1 MAAPLCRA
9 RMWVKTMATKSRR
22 ATVAARVPAPRL
34 PATGQEPGCLDED
47 EAVIDVDRE
56 RELDGQ
62 LGCNWAAKAAK
73 RTKRGPHIIPA
84 GHLPADPGELARCLA
99 DPEWRLFS
107 GALYQIIVKGD
118 DEDDE
123 SFVQPFKPNRA
134 QRRFIKRLWHRNLI
148 LKARQLGF
156 TTLIAIMWLDHAMW
170 NASQRCGMIA
180 QDRETAEAIFRDKV
194 VFAYDHLPEEIRE
207 RFPLAR
213 ASTKELVFA
222 HNKSSLRVATSV
234 RGGTIHRLHVSEF
247 GKICAKFPAKAEE
260 VVTGSFQAVPLSGII
275 VVESTAE
282 GTDGEFY
289 KMCQRAMALVT
300 GKAVLTRAQYRFHFY
315 AWWQDPSYTIDPA
328 GVSIS
333 DELIDYFNEI
343 EQLMGCKIDGGQRA
357 WYAEKQRNDFAGAEE
372 RMWREYPST
381 PAEAFQQSVAGN
393 YFAKELMILRKR
405 GGITDVPTLD
415 LPVYTFWDIG
425 RSDGTAIWFMQML
438 GQEDRFIWYYEGH
451 NEDLRHYAHELQKRG
466 YVYGA
471 HFLPHDADHKKL
483 SDYNRSVKDQL
494 QLLLPG
500 QTFFIVPVVSQ
511 LITGIYATRKH
522 VKTAWFDLD
531 GTKQGIERLTH
542 YKKKWSTA
550 DSRYLDETPDK
561 SNGCSEGADAFR
573 QYAQAKELGLIASA
587 ASTGKR
593 YTEAPDPVC
602 Y

>member
-1 MAAPLCRA
+1 
-9 RMWVKTMATKSRR
+9 MATKTKRG
-22 ATVAARVPAPRL
+22 AL
-34 PATGQEPGCLDED
+34 QEPGSLDED
-47 EAVIDVDRE
+47 DAVIQVEQGRD
-56 RELDGQ
+56 LDAQ
-62 LGCNWAAKAAK
+62 LDCRWDKAAK
-73 RTKRGPHIIPA
+73 RPKRGPHVMPA
-84 GHLPADPGELARCLA
+84 AQLPTNEEELARCLA

-118 DEDDE
+118 GEDDE
-123 SFVQPFKPNRA
+123 SFVQPFLPNRA
-134 QRRFIKRLWHRNLI
+134 QRRFIRRLWHRNLI

-156 TTLIAIMWLDHAMW
+156 TTLIAIMWLDHALW
-170 NASQRCGMIA
+170 NANQRCGMIA

-213 ASTKELVFA
+213 ASTKELLFA
-222 HNKSSLRVATSV
+222 HNNSSMRVATSV

-247 GKICAKFPAKAEE
+247 GKICAKFPQKAEE

-289 KMCQRAMALVT
+289 KMCQRAQALVT
-300 GKAVLTRAQYRFHFY
+300 GKALLTRSQYRFHFY
-315 AWWQDPSYTIDPA
+315 AWWQDPSYTMDPG
-328 GVSIS
+328 GVAIS
-333 DELIDYFNEI
+333 NELVDYFNEI
-343 EQLMGCKIDGGQRA
+343 EQLMGCTIDGGQRA

-405 GGITDVPTLD
+405 GGITQVPTLD

-425 RSDGTAIWFMQML
+425 RRDGTAIWFMQML
-438 GQEDRFIWYYEGH
+438 GQEDRFIGYYEGH

-466 YVYGA
+466 YLYGA
-471 HFLPHDADHKKL
+471 HFLPHDGDQKKL
-483 SDYNRSVKDQL
+483 SDYNRSVKEQL
-494 QLLLPG
+494 QILLPG
-500 QTFFIVPVVSQ
+500 QAFFVVPVVSQ
-511 LITGIYATRKH
+511 LMTGIYSARKH
-522 VKTAWFDLD
+522 LKTAWFDLD
-531 GTKQGIERLTH
+531 GTKEGIERLAN
-542 YKKKWSTA
+542 YKKKWSTSEA
-550 DSRYLDETPDK
+550 RFLDETPDK

-573 QYAQAKELGLIASA
+573 QYAQAKELGLLSNLATS
-587 ASTGKR
+587 STG
-593 YTEAPDPVC
+593 YTEAPAPVC

>member
-1 MAAPLCRA
+1 
-9 RMWVKTMATKSRR
+9 MATKTKRG
-22 ATVAARVPAPRL
+22 AL
-34 PATGQEPGCLDED
+34 QEPGSLDED
-47 EAVIDVDRE
+47 DAVIQVEQGRD
-56 RELDGQ
+56 LDAQ
-62 LGCNWAAKAAK
+62 LDCSWDKAAK
-73 RTKRGPHIIPA
+73 RPKRGPHVMPA
-84 GHLPADPGELARCLA
+84 AQLPTNEEELERCLA

-123 SFVQPFKPNRA
+123 SFVQPFIPNRA

-156 TTLIAIMWLDHAMW
+156 TTLIAIMWLDHALW
-170 NASQRCGMIA
+170 NANQRCGMIA

-213 ASTKELVFA
+213 ASTKELLFA
-222 HNKSSLRVATSV
+222 HNNSSMRVATSV

-247 GKICAKFPAKAEE
+247 GKICAKFPQKAEE

-289 KMCQRAMALVT
+289 KMCQRAQALVT
-300 GKAVLTRAQYRFHFY
+300 GKALLTRSQYRFHFY
-315 AWWQDPSYTIDPA
+315 AWWQDPSYTMDPG
-328 GVSIS
+328 GVPIS
-333 DELIDYFNEI
+333 NELVDYFNEI
-343 EQLMGCKIDGGQRA
+343 EQLMDCKIDGGQRA

-381 PAEAFQQSVAGN
+381 PTEAFQQSVAGN

-405 GGITDVPTLD
+405 GGITQVPTLD

-425 RSDGTAIWFMQML
+425 RRDGTAIWFMQML
-438 GQEDRFIWYYEGH
+438 GQEDRFIGYYEGH

-466 YVYGA
+466 YLYGA
-471 HFLPHDADHKKL
+471 HFLPHDGDQKKL
-483 SDYNRSVKDQL
+483 SDYNRSVKEQL
-494 QLLLPG
+494 QILLPG
-500 QTFFIVPVVSQ
+500 QAFFVVPVVSQ
-511 LITGIYATRKH
+511 LMTGIYSARKH
-522 VKTAWFDLD
+522 LKTAWFDLD
-531 GTKQGIERLTH
+531 GTKEGIERLAN
-542 YKKKWSTA
+542 YKKKWSTSEA
-550 DSRYLDETPDK
+550 RFLDETPDK

-573 QYAQAKELGLIASA
+573 QYAQAKELGLLSNLATSSKGYI
-587 ASTGKR
+587 
-593 YTEAPDPVC
+593 EAPAPVC

>member
-1 MAAPLCRA
+1 M
-9 RMWVKTMATKSRR
+9 MATTKARR
-22 ATVAARVPAPRL
+22 ASGAH
-34 PATGQEPGCLDED
+34 EPGSLDED
-47 EAVIDVDRE
+47 EAVIDVQRGDG
-56 RELDGQ
+56 LDAQ
-62 LGCNWAAKAAK
+62 LGCSWSGKAAK
-73 RTKRGPHIIPA
+73 RPKRGPHVIPPT
-84 GHLPADPGELARCLA
+84 HLPRDTDELERCLA

-107 GALYQIIVKGD
+107 GALYQIIVKTNEKKDKDGNVI
-118 DEDDE
+118 DEGE
-123 SFVQPFKPNRA
+123 SFVQPFRPNRA

-180 QDRETAEAIFRDKV
+180 QDRETAESIFRDKV

-300 GKAVLTRAQYRFHFY
+300 GKAVLTRSQYRFHFY
-315 AWWQDPSYTIDPA
+315 AWWQDPTYTDDPA
-328 GVSIS
+328 GVPIS
-333 DELIDYFNEI
+333 NELIDYFNEI
-343 EQLMGCKIDGGQRA
+343 EQLMDCKIDAGQRA

-372 RMWREYPST
+372 RMWREYPSS
-381 PAEAFQQSVAGN
+381 PGEAFQQSVAGN
-393 YFAKELMILRKR
+393 YFAKELMHLRKR
-405 GGITDVPTLD
+405 GGITQVPVLD

-425 RSDGTAIWFMQML
+425 NSDGCAIWFMQML

-451 NEDLRHYAHELQKRG
+451 NEDLRHYALELQKRG

-471 HFLPHDADHKKL
+471 HFLPHDADHKRL
-483 SDYNRSVKDQL
+483 SDYNKSTKEQL
-494 QLLLPG
+494 QELLPG
-500 QTFFIVPVVSQ
+500 QAFFIVPVVSR
-511 LITGIYATRKH
+511 LMTGIYSARKH
-522 VKTAWFDLD
+522 VKTAWFDID
-531 GTKQGIERLTH
+531 GTRQGIERLTH
-542 YKKKWSTA
+542 YKKKWSSA
-550 DSRYLDETPDK
+550 DARYVDDTPDK

-573 QYAQAKELGLIASA
+573 QYAQSKELGLIASV
-587 ASTGKR
+587 ASTNKG
-593 YTEAPDPVC
+593 YTEAPAPVC

>member
-1 MAAPLCRA
+1 MTAKTKRA
-9 RMWVKTMATKSRR
+9 IA
-22 ATVAARVPAPRL
+22 
-34 PATGQEPGCLDED
+34 EPGSLED
-47 EAVIDVDRE
+47 DDAVIQVEQGRD
-56 RELDGQ
+56 LDSQ
-62 LGCNWAAKAAK
+62 LDCGWDKAAK
-73 RTKRGPHIIPA
+73 RPKRGPHITPA
-84 GHLPADPGELARCLA
+84 MRMPTDVAELERCLA

-107 GALYQIIVKGD
+107 GCLYQIIVKGEGD
-118 DEDDE
+118 DDE
-123 SFVQPFKPNRA
+123 SFVQPFLPNRA

-156 TTLIAIMWLDHAMW
+156 TTLIAIMWLDHALW
-170 NASQRCGMIA
+170 NANQRCGMIA

-194 VFAYDHLPEEIRE
+194 VFAYDHMPEEIRE

-213 ASTKELVFA
+213 ASTKELLFA
-222 HNKSSLRVATSV
+222 HNNSSMRVATSV

-247 GKICAKFPAKAEE
+247 GKICAKFPQKAEE

-289 KMCQRAMALVT
+289 KMCQRAQALVT
-300 GKAVLTRAQYRFHFY
+300 GKAVLTRSQYRFHFY
-315 AWWQDPSYTIDPA
+315 AWWQDPSYTMDPA
-328 GVSIS
+328 GVPIS
-333 DELIDYFNEI
+333 NELVDYFNEI

-393 YFAKELMILRKR
+393 YFAKELMALRKR
-405 GGITDVPTLD
+405 GGITQVPTLD

-425 RSDGTAIWFMQML
+425 RADGTAIWFMQML

-451 NEDLRHYAHELQKRG
+451 NEDLRHYAYELQKRG

-471 HFLPHDADHKKL
+471 HFLPHDAAQKRL
-483 SDYNRSVKDQL
+483 SDYNRSTKEQL

-500 QTFFIVPVVSQ
+500 QTFFVVPVISQ
-511 LITGIYATRKH
+511 LMTGIYAARKH
-522 VKTAWFDLD
+522 LKTAWFDLD
-531 GTKQGIERLTH
+531 GTKEGVERLTH
-542 YKKKWSTA
+542 YKKKWSSA
-550 DSRYLDETPDK
+550 EARYLDDTPDK

-573 QYAQAKELGLIASA
+573 QYAQAKELGLLTSLATS
-587 ASTGKR
+587 SKG

>member
-1 MAAPLCRA
+1 
-9 RMWVKTMATKSRR
+9 MATKTKR
-22 ATVAARVPAPRL
+22 AL
-34 PATGQEPGCLDED
+34 HEPGSLEED
-47 EAVIDVDRE
+47 EAVIQVERG

-62 LGCNWAAKAAK
+62 LDCNWDKAAK
-73 RTKRGPHIIPA
+73 RPERGPHI
-84 GHLPADPGELARCLA
+84 LPSAQLPTNEEELARCLA

-107 GALYQIIVKGD
+107 GALYQIIVKGEG
-118 DEDDE
+118 EDDE

-156 TTLIAIMWLDHAMW
+156 TTLIAIMWLDHALW
-170 NASQRCGMIA
+170 NANQRCGMIA

-194 VFAYDHLPEEIRE
+194 VFAYDHLPEEIRD

-213 ASTKELVFA
+213 ASTKELLFA
-222 HNKSSLRVATSV
+222 HNNSSMRVATSV

-247 GKICAKFPAKAEE
+247 GKICAKFPQKAEE

-289 KMCQRAMALVT
+289 KMCQRAQALVT
-300 GKAVLTRAQYRFHFY
+300 GKAVLTRSQYRFHFY
-315 AWWQDPSYTIDPA
+315 AWWQDPSYTMDPG
-328 GVSIS
+328 GVAIS
-333 DELIDYFNEI
+333 NELIDYFNEV

-393 YFAKELMILRKR
+393 YFAKELMALRKR
-405 GGITDVPTLD
+405 GGITQVPTLD

-451 NEDLRHYAHELQKRG
+451 NEDLRHYAVELQKRG
-466 YVYGA
+466 YLYGG
-471 HFLPHDADHKKL
+471 HFLPHDADHKRL
-483 SDYNRSVKDQL
+483 SDYNKSTREQL

-500 QTFFIVPVVSQ
+500 QAFFIVPRVTQ
-511 LITGIYATRKH
+511 LITGIYTTRKH
-522 VKTAWFDLD
+522 LKAAWFDLD
-531 GTKQGIERLTH
+531 GTKQGVERLTH
-542 YKKKWSTA
+542 YKKKWSSA
-550 DSRYLDETPDK
+550 DAKYLDDTPDK

-573 QYAQAKELGLIASA
+573 QYAQAKELGMLANLATS
-587 ASTGKR
+587 SRG